1 MLEPNITRGQ
11 IAIDPI
17 NGVFFYKDN
26 SNTLIKTT
34 LSWLQEN
41 YTTISTTDVATFG
54 SDVTITGNLTVN
66 GDTVSVNVSQLLV
79 EDNFLILNS
88 NVSSAPSLNAG
99 LEVERGTS
107 TNVSIRWNESTDKWQ
122 FTNDGT
128 TYLDLSSII
137 ENSVTLGLHTTGDYT
152 KNLVA
157 GTGVTISN
165 NSGEGATPN
174 ISIGQAVATSS
185 TVTFAGVTAPLT
197 GNVTGN
203 VTGNLT
209 GSVVGNVTGNVV
221 GNVTGNV
228 TGTVSD
234 ISNHGINAL
243 SDVTITSS
251 ADGDFLRWTGSA
263 WVNDAV
269 NLTSD
274 TVGDYVKNLVQGN
287 GLTISNN
294 SGEGA
299 TPNISID
306 TSIVQTR
313 VTNVTDTEIGYL
325 DGVTSAI
332 QTQIDTKAPLASPT
346 FTGAVTLPANT
357 ISQVHLNDDSVG
369 TNELG
374 GLAVTTAKIADGAVT
389 SLKIANDTIV
399 DADINSAAA
408 IAQSKISGLTTDLG
422 LKAPIANPT
431 FTGTVGGV
439 TKSMVGLG
447 SVDNTADTAKPVS
460 TAQQAALDLKANSAT
475 PTFTGM
481 ATIPKITVGGI
492 EIDTTSPAD
501 TNVLKYN
508 ASLNKYI
515 PGVAS
520 TVASLDDLTDVI
532 ISGATPNQVLKYN
545 GTNWVN
551 DEAPSSIA
559 GTTYS
564 MLTTETVSTEVV
576 VTHNLSTRNVVV
588 SLTEEAS
595 PYGAISA
602 HWEATDLNTVTIYF
616 ASPGSSG
623 IRINVYAAVTGSQA
637 ISYAT
642 TIGDGVDASYVISHD
657 LGTRDI
663 ILQARNVDSPYE
675 SYNVAWEATTI
686 NTATV
691 YFDNPP
697 GNDSVRIKVIS

>member
-88 NVSSAPSLNAG
+88 NVSSDPSLNAG

-107 TNVSIRWNESTDKWQ
+107 ANVSIRWNESTDKWQ

-152 KNLVA
+152 KSLVA

-174 ISIGQAVATSS
+174 ISIGQPVAT
-185 TVTFAGVTAPLT
+185 TDAVTFAGVTAPLT

-209 GSVVGNVTGNVV
+209 GNVAGNLTGNVA
-221 GNVTGNV
+221 GNLTGNV

-313 VTNVTDTEIGYL
+313 VTNITDTEIGYL
-325 DGVTSAI
+325 DGVTSGI
-332 QTQIDTKAPLASPT
+332 QAQINTKAPTADPT
-346 FTGAVTLPANT
+346 FTGTVSG
-357 ISQVHLNDDSVG
+357 ISKSMVGLGNADD
-369 TNELG
+369 
-374 GLAVTTAKIADGAVT
+374 T
-389 SLKIANDTIV
+389 S
-399 DADINSAAA
+399 DINKPVST
-408 IAQSKISGLTTDLG
+408 AQQTALN
-422 LKAPIANPT
+422 LKAPIADPT

-447 SVDNTADTAKPVS
+447 SVDNTTDTAKPVS

-508 ASLNKYI
+508 ASLNKYV
-515 PGVAS
+515 PGVA
-520 TVASLDDLTDVI
+520 TVVATIDDLTDVV
-532 ISGATPNQVLKYN
+532 AP
-545 GTNWVN
+545 
-551 DEAPSSIA
+551 APSSDEVLAWDAATSKWVNKIFSA
-559 GTTYS
+559 SVATLDAVGNVTAPSPSSGDYLKWNGTAWVNSATSYS
-564 MLTTETVSTEVV
+564 STVGDGVNTSFTL
-576 VTHNLSTRNVVV
+576 THNLNTREVIV
-588 SLTEEAS
+588 S
-595 PYGAISA
+595 
-602 HWEATDLNTVTIYF
+602 F
-616 ASPGSSG
+616 AS
-623 IRINVYAAVTGSQA
+623 
-637 ISYAT
+637 AT
-642 TIGDGVDASYVISHD
+642 
-657 LGTRDI
+657 
-663 ILQARNVDSPYE
+663 SPYE
-675 SYNVAWEATTI
+675 SYYTDWDATTQDTI
-686 NTATV
+686 TV
-691 YFDNPP
+691 YFASAPSLN
-697 GNDSVRIKVIS
+697 SIKVKIIS